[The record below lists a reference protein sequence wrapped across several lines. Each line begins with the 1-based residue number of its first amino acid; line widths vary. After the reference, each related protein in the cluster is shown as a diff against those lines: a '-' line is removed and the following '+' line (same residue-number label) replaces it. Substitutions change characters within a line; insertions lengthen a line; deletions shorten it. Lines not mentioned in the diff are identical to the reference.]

1 MPVVQNNL
9 RNVGLRHSSTQHLK
23 RKQNKH
29 HQQFFHLISIPV
41 WLLKGHLYRLTGSWI
56 NMWRF
61 SLSLRLNAASHCSH
75 ENGFSPAK
83 KNKQNSVTSF
93 YGNSIVWSP
102 VLYGHD
108 FGRSHIYYG
117 QKSFSIDVFCSCYCI
132 KNHIS
137 FTVRCVN
144 RLTVKMGVNCK

>member
-9 RNVGLRHSSTQHLK
+9 RNVGSRHSSTQHLK

-75 ENGFSPAK
+75 ETASLLQK
-83 KNKQNSVTSF
+83 KKTNKTVSHLFMAILLCGHLSYTVMIL
-93 YGNSIVWSP
+93 GGHLSIM
-102 VLYGHD
+102 
-108 FGRSHIYYG
+108 
-117 QKSFSIDVFCSCYCI
+117 
-132 KNHIS
+132 
-137 FTVRCVN
+137 VRKVS
-144 RLTVKMGVNCK
+144 LLMYFVHVIA